1 MRVISKPFSANLA
14 NRMRTYGRGALHRRL
29 PWACA
34 GQRMRSALH
43 RPETEDPLR
52 NAYCVLLGGGFD
64 HDKQVTEAQALAV
77 DAARQGYSVFL
88 HLPTGAGKSLAFQ
101 APALLA
107 PPHKTTLV
115 VSPLIALM
123 HVSLP
128 ALLLLLPQEADCV

>member
-1 MRVISKPFSANLA
+1 
-14 NRMRTYGRGALHRRL
+14 MRTYGRVALHRRQ

-34 GQRMRSALH
+34 GQRLRSALH
-43 RPETEDPLR
+43 GSEEEDLLR
-52 NAYCVLLGGGFD
+52 NAYRVLLGNGQD
-64 HDKQVTEAQALAV
+64 HDKQVTEAQTLAV
-77 DAARQGYSVFL
+77 DAARLGYSVFL

-123 HVSLP
+123 HVSLLV
-128 ALLLLLPQEADCV
+128 LLWLSLP